1 MRIEFSIIIPVFNA
15 AAHLREC
22 LDSVIAQS
30 VAEWECICVD
40 DGSSDDSAEIL
51 DGYSKADGRFRVIS
65 MKTNGGVSLA
75 RNAGLDVAKGVYVG
89 FVDADDI
96 IATHWL
102 EAVRDAAATNAD
114 MVKLSISR
122 QLPFSDYIC
131 TSQNQEL
138 SGYDVFDFSILRGGL
153 TVQNFYRGEVLRG
166 VRFRGGMRVYEDAI
180 FNLDALLNVQKA
192 VKSDFAGYW
201 YRDSETSAWRKRT
214 VEDIERLICELQR
227 WYISAQ
233 ATLQGANADLLAKQ
247 RLTGYVMAILLD
259 YIGNAG
265 IDDAKNAAT
274 RLPPKLQSLENTLCT
289 DMSMQIAMGRMKLAK
304 RFAYRQFIRC
314 GQWRL
319 IWMILSAIRKIK
331 EVCG

>member
-1 MRIEFSIIIPVFNA
+1 MQIEFTVIIPVFNA

-22 LDSVIAQS
+22 LDSVLAQS
-30 VAEWECICVD
+30 VAEWECICVN
-40 DGSSDDSAEIL
+40 DGSSDESEGILVYYARADS
-51 DGYSKADGRFRVIS
+51 RFRVIN
-65 MKTNGGVSLA
+65 MKKNGGVSVA
-75 RNAGLDVAKGVYVG
+75 RNAGLDAAKGEYVG

-96 IATHWL
+96 LSVHWL
-102 EAVRDAAATNAD
+102 EAVRDSATTNTD
-114 MVKLSISR
+114 MIKLSVSR
-122 QLPFSDYIC
+122 KLPFPKYSR
-131 TSQNQEL
+131 TSQIQEL
-138 SGYDVFDFSILRGGL
+138 FGYDVFDFSILRGGL
-153 TVQNFYRGEVLRG
+153 TVQNFYRREVLRD
-166 VRFRGGMRVYEDAI
+166 VRFRGGMKVYEDAI

-201 YRDSETSAWRKRT
+201 YRDSETSAWKKRT
-214 VEDIERLICELQR
+214 VEDIERLMCELQR
-227 WYISAQ
+227 WYVSAH
-233 ATLQGANADLLAKQ
+233 ATLQDANADLLAKQ
-247 RLTGYVMAILLD
+247 RLTGYVTAILLD

-265 IDDAKNAAT
+265 IDDTKYAAT